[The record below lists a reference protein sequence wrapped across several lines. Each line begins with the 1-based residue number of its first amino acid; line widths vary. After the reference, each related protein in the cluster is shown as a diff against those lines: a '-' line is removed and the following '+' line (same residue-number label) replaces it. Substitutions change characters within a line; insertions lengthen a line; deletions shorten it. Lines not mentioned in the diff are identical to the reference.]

1 MTAIERIKKI
11 SEEWFLTEPL
21 LFVVYCSHELC
32 ENSEISVPMR
42 TGNRKIE
49 ISPQILDKTSD
60 EMLEEYLKIELFRI
74 LLKHPYQ
81 RQPPFAQKA
90 LLTMA
95 SNVTIADVYD
105 FPKEIKD
112 QMDGTEIL
120 VPKGLCFEEYYSLLK
135 EIPLPK
141 TNGTIPNL
149 NAQIAELWEED
160 NEYCCV
166 INDLIEV
173 ALANNTWGSIP
184 GQMQS
189 LIKVSLKVDM
199 DYRKMLS
206 AFKTSVISSKRYL
219 TRMRPNR
226 RFGFNAMGNRYKLAT
241 NLLIA
246 IDVSGSVTDR
256 SISFFLSVLNRFFKY
271 GVEKV
276 DVLQFDANI
285 QGDIKPFKKAC
296 KAIEVVGRGG
306 TSFQPAADYYCAH
319 PEYDGLIFFTDGYA
333 KPPVY
338 KTKRP
343 IDVLWVLCSKNAY
356 KDNSGWIRKL
366 KRNRVTYIPRN
377 E

>member
-1 MTAIERIKKI
+1 MTAIERIKKL

-49 ISPQILDKTSD
+49 ISPQILEKASD
-60 EMLEEYLKIELFRI
+60 VMLEEYLKVEIFRI

-90 LLTMA
+90 LLAMA
-95 SNVTIADVYD
+95 SNVTIADVYEV
-105 FPKEIKD
+105 PKEIKD
-112 QMDGTEIL
+112 QMSGTEYSL
-120 VPKGLCFEEYYSLLK
+120 PTGLCFEEYYYLLK
-135 EIPLPK
+135 ENPSPK
-141 TNGTIPNL
+141 TNGTVPGF
-149 NAQIAELWEED
+149 NAQLSELWEED
-160 NEYCCV
+160 DESCCA

-173 ALANNTWGSIP
+173 TLANNAWGSVP
-184 GQMQS
+184 GKMQS
-189 LIKVSLKVDM
+189 LIKAGLKVDM

-219 TRMRPNR
+219 MRMRPNR
-226 RFGFNAMGNRYKLAT
+226 RFGFDAMGSRYKLTT
-241 NLLIA
+241 NLLVA

-271 GVEKV
+271 GVEKI

-285 QGDIKPFKKAC
+285 QGDIKPFKKAR
-296 KAIEVVGRGG
+296 KTIEVVGRGG
-306 TSFQPAADYYCAH
+306 TNFQPVADYYCAH

-333 KPPVY
+333 ELPVY

-356 KDNSGWIRKL
+356 KDNSGWIRML
-366 KRNRVTYIPRN
+366 KRNRVAYIPRN

>member
-32 ENSEISVPMR
+32 ENSEISVPTR

-60 EMLEEYLKIELFRI
+60 EMLEEYLKIEIFRI

-95 SNVTIADVYD
+95 SNVTIADVYEV
-105 FPKEIKD
+105 PKVIKN
-112 QMDGTEIL
+112 QMSGTEYSL
-120 VPKGLCFEEYYSLLK
+120 PTGLCFEEYYGLLK
-135 EIPLPK
+135 ENPSTK
-141 TNGTIPNL
+141 TNGTAPGL
-149 NAQIAELWEED
+149 NAKLSELWEED
-160 NEYCCV
+160 DEFCCA

-189 LIKVSLKVDM
+189 LIKASLKVDM

-226 RFGFNAMGNRYKLAT
+226 RFGFDAMGSRYKLTT

-356 KDNSGWIRKL
+356 KDNCRWIRKL

>member
-21 LFVVYCSHELC
+21 LFVAYCSHELC
-32 ENSEISVPMR
+32 ENSELNVPTR

-49 ISPQILDKTSD
+49 ISPQILEKASD
-60 EMLEEYLKIELFRI
+60 VMLEEYLKIEIFRI

-90 LLTMA
+90 LLAMA
-95 SNVTIADVYD
+95 SNVTIVDVYEI
-105 FPKEIKD
+105 PKVIKD

-160 NEYCCV
+160 DESCCA

-173 ALANNTWGSIP
+173 TLANNAWGSVP

-189 LIKVSLKVDM
+189 LIKAGLKVDM

-285 QGDIKPFKKAC
+285 QGDIKPFKKAR
-296 KAIEVVGRGG
+296 KTIEVVGRGG
-306 TSFQPAADYYCAH
+306 TSFQPAADYYCTH

-333 KPPVY
+333 NPPVY

-356 KDNSGWIRKL
+356 KDNCGWIRKL

>member
-42 TGNRKIE
+42 TRNRKIE

-60 EMLEEYLKIELFRI
+60 EMLEEYLKIEIFRI

-90 LLTMA
+90 LLAMA
-95 SNVTIADVYD
+95 SNVTIADVYEI
-105 FPKEIKD
+105 PKVIKD

-160 NEYCCV
+160 NESCCV
-166 INDLIEV
+166 INELIEV

-189 LIKVSLKVDM
+189 LIKASLKVDM

-206 AFKTSVISSKRYL
+206 TFKTSVISSKRYL

-226 RFGFNAMGNRYKLAT
+226 RFGFDALGSRYKLTT

-271 GVEKV
+271 GVEKI

-285 QGDIKPFKKAC
+285 HGDIKPFKKAR
-296 KAIEVVGRGG
+296 KTIEVVGRGG

-356 KDNSGWIRKL
+356 KDNCGWIRKL